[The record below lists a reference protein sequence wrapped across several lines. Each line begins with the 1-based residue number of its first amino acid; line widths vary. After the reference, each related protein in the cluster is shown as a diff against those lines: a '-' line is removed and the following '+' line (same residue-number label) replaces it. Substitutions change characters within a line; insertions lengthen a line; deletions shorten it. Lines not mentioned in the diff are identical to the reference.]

1 MNNQSPFNLFT
12 TNKFEFLN
20 KMCAICWRILFFPEQ
35 AADKM
40 IHCCRLQCYHMFHN
54 DCMNKLLNAN
64 HLNCPECRIAINTD
78 EIISIDKS
86 IELAIRSDAF
96 DNGNVDET
104 FRTYFK
110 NNSLQVADYPYH
122 NVVFDRWNNERV
134 VNK

>member
-64 HLNCPECRIAINTD
+64 HLNCPECRKPICTNKIKN
-78 EIISIDKS
+78 IDKS
-86 IELAIRSDAF
+86 LELAIRDDAF
-96 DNGNVDET
+96 NHNEIDESLREK
-104 FRTYFK
+104 FA
-110 NNSLQVADYPYH
+110 NSSLQVDNYPYH
-122 NVVFDRWNNERV
+122 KSVFKRWLKKQ
-134 VNK
+134 NK